1 MQNGVNSNSRE
12 GEKRIILKM
21 NFQGRVIVPLFLMF
35 LEEAK
40 PILAGAENADYVAQ
54 VNNFQKVLFWS
65 HFYQKVWQIFL
76 NSSKVHKVW
85 LDYKIF
91 KNRSLFFEITCLV
104 TSKQSGRFFSNFC
117 GLLKIPE
124 F

>member
-1 MQNGVNSNSRE
+1 
-12 GEKRIILKM
+12 
-21 NFQGRVIVPLFLMF
+21 MF

-76 NSSKVHKVW
+76 NSSKVHKLW
-85 LDYKIF
+85 WGNKI
-91 KNRSLFFEITCLV
+91 
-104 TSKQSGRFFSNFC
+104 
-117 GLLKIPE
+117 LKIALC
-124 F
+124 FLKLRA